1 MVVFLQQMVNGL
13 SLGAIYALIALG
25 YTMVYGTLQLI
36 NFAHGEV
43 YMMGAFV
50 ALYLARWMGVVAH
63 PTVPGV
69 LVVALGAMVFCAAL
83 GMAIERLAYRPLR
96 GSTRLN
102 MLITAIGMSL
112 LLQNVGLQLFGAID
126 SFPTLL
132 PEAMWDVGGVKLRSN
147 DAITLGVTLVL
158 MLGLTYV
165 VERTQIGRAMR
176 AVSHSRETAAL
187 MGIPVD
193 RVISV
198 TFAIGSILAAAAAIL
213 VAMDKHVIKPDMG
226 ATYGLKA
233 FVAAV
238 LGGIGSIPGAVA
250 GGFLLGV
257 SETMVSGYLAS
268 TYRDAI
274 AFAILIL
281 VLLVRPSGLLGRHT
295 VEKV

>member
-257 SETMVSGYLAS
+257 SETLVSGYLAS